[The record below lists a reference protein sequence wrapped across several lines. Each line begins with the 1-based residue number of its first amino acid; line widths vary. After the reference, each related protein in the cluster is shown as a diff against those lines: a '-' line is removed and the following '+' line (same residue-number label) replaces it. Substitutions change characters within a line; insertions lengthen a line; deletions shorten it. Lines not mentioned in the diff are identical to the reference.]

1 MGLVLLMTLKK
12 NTTFLSSCQ
21 EVILARSA
29 VVFCFIIKLLTIW
42 DKKHYFG
49 YDIYVV

>member
-1 MGLVLLMTLKK
+1 MGLVLFMTLKK

-21 EVILARSA
+21 EVIPMRYAA
-29 VVFCFIIKLLTIW
+29 AFCSIIKLLTIW
-42 DKKHYFG
+42 DKKHYFV